1 MIPNHAPS
9 AASLPVAAHG
19 MQCCATGMSSCSLQC
34 VHSPQCLHVGQVQ
47 QAMRDARSNGLTRRA
62 SSSSEPAT
70 PSAGATANGSGAGG
84 GAPLLAEGAETAL
97 LYVRF
102 RAAAEPGLKG
112 AHRSD

>member
-1 MIPNHAPS
+1 M
-9 AASLPVAAHG
+9 
-19 MQCCATGMSSCSLQC
+19 
-34 VHSPQCLHVGQVQ
+34 GQVQ

-70 PSAGATANGSGAGG
+70 PSAAATANGSGGG

-112 AHRSD
+112 AHRSGGDHIILVFMSGFGFRLGFGFALGKARRCWACHIFT